1 MKKSLT
7 YFESIIYLSDNKNL
21 NGPLY
26 TDLYEAHLQLNQISD
41 NKPKTKKKI
50 IKIVKQNKIIILYM
64 LESNLSP
71 LRSPE

>member
-1 MKKSLT
+1 MKKSLIH
-7 YFESIIYLSDNKNL
+7 FESVIYWSVNKNP

-26 TDLYEAHLQLNQISD
+26 VDLHEVHLQLNQISD

-50 IKIVKQNKIIILYM
+50 IKIVKKKIIILDM

-71 LRSPE
+71 LRSPK

>member
-7 YFESIIYLSDNKNL
+7 YFESVIYWSDNKNL